1 MDSRIRQSVGP
12 IYLVLCLLLG
22 GSAQGIWANM
32 VLELIG
38 VAMLAWAAIGPNEE
52 PAFPSQRPLLFI
64 ALLAVALVA
73 IQLIPLPS
81 AVWTHLAGR
90 GVIADD
96 FRGAGLALP
105 ALPLSLAPYRSFDAL
120 LGLIPPLALFCVIA
134 RMSAYRPS
142 WLVAALTAGTI
153 AGILVGALQVSSAD
167 FATSRWYFYAE
178 SSFGIATG
186 FFANGNHMGMLL
198 VSTVPFLAAL
208 LASARGSNR
217 QRSSAIFLVLGCAA
231 VLVLAGI
238 ALNRSLA
245 AYGLALPVLAASTL
259 LLIPQRSKAR
269 PLVLIAAALL
279 LAGAMFALGKS
290 SVGSGSEAAT
300 SVQTRQEMLRTT
312 GKAIGDFMPW
322 GSGLGSFRNVYHLYE
337 DRAHVTN
344 VYVIHAHNDYAELAL
359 ETGFAGIILMIAFL
373 GWWGRAVW
381 IAWSYSEAGPYARA
395 ASIASAAILAHSI
408 VDFPLRTAAIAA
420 VFAMGLAL
428 LAERRVPVAR
438 ASDDLWPT
446 RHRVLR

>member
-38 VAMLAWAAIGPNEE
+38 VAILAWAAIGPNEE

-120 LGLIPPLALFCVIA
+120 LGLIPPLALFCAIA

-198 VSTVPFLAAL
+198 VSTLPFLAAL

-231 VLVLAGI
+231 VLVLAWI

-259 LLIPQRSKAR
+259 LLIPQRSHAR

-279 LAGAMFALGKS
+279 LAGALFALGKS

-312 GKAIGDFMPW
+312 GRAIGDFMPW
-322 GSGLGSFRNVYHLYE
+322 GSGLGSFRTSTICT
-337 DRAHVTN
+337 R
-344 VYVIHAHNDYAELAL
+344 
-359 ETGFAGIILMIAFL
+359 IA
-373 GWWGRAVW
+373 
-381 IAWSYSEAGPYARA
+381 
-395 ASIASAAILAHSI
+395 
-408 VDFPLRTAAIAA
+408 RTSPTSTSSTRTTITPSS
-420 VFAMGLAL
+420 LWK
-428 LAERRVPVAR
+428 PVSR
-438 ASDDLWPT
+438 GSS
-446 RHRVLR
+446 